1 MKKLLS
7 IILSACILLMVI
19 PFEAAA
25 VDVSYPYFIDEISYN
40 NGTVTVKAKGTG
52 NVGGIHLSFYLATN
66 KVLSVTLPCTTKV
79 RIGESDYFT
88 GTLRNAD
95 IPGGSYKISAAL
107 TTNTGE
113 NGENIEYVSNYKMIE
128 KQIGETS
135 LDSEILAGII
145 ISLITGGTVMQVLED
160 TVLYSDTHCTN
171 AVTTVQPGSEAD
183 PVILKTFTHPALEAN
198 IIAVS
203 YEGQIL
209 YTYSATLGI
218 YQERVKETVTDDEI
232 EKFVKTANLGI
243 YKDNWTSVS
252 NKREYQT
259 GKRIIINDINTGA
272 YISFIVTSNRDH
284 LSVECA
290 TKDDANRYSNIV
302 GKWNAGS
309 RPVWVYSKDKIYA
322 ASLGCQI
329 HKPSKDATI
338 NNGLNGYFEL
348 YFNGCTD
355 SSGICSAV
363 HNSSINSAFNRGSAI
378 RTSN

>member
-1 MKKLLS
+1 MTFMKKLLS

-25 VDVSYPYFIDEISYN
+25 VDVSYPYYIDKISYN

-88 GTLRNAD
+88 GTLRNAN

-309 RPVWVYSKDKIYA
+309 RPVWVYSKA
-322 ASLGCQI
+322 AALGCQI
-329 HKPSKDATI
+329 NKPSKDATI